1 MKFWIFE
8 LHDLIFFE
16 MPVVQWHQTGQKVA
30 GCSLQVYLVKHVIKI
45 SDKISELV
53 VGSGEA
59 GGTKVRHEHVGT
71 RMEQHVLDV
80 YTFSIG
86 HGI

>member
-1 MKFWIFE
+1 
-8 LHDLIFFE
+8 
-16 MPVVQWHQTGQKVA
+16 MPVVQWHQTGQKVT
-30 GCSLQVYLVKHVIKI
+30 GRSLVYLVKHVIKV
-45 SDKISELV
+45 SDKLSELV

-80 YTFSIG
+80 YTFSVG
-86 HGI
+86 HGV